1 MTTAFIEATHCRIA
15 PHGSRI
21 KRSIDVVL
29 SVLILMALWPMFLV
43 IAIAIASTSR
53 GSVFFVQTRVGLSGK
68 TFCLFKF
75 RSMYQDADARRAE
88 IEKLGDRRGI
98 CLKVKRDPRITP
110 VGRFLRRWSLDELPQ
125 ILNVLL
131 GDMSLVGPRPAL
143 VSEVAEYPEHAHR
156 RHTVLPGITGL
167 WQVSGRADIGFEE
180 MISLDL
186 DYVRRVSV
194 MTDAVI
200 LLMTFRAVMS
210 GKGAY

>member
-1 MTTAFIEATHCRIA
+1 MTTTFIETAHGNADITGGHAKRI
-15 PHGSRI
+15 
-21 KRSIDVVL
+21 IDVAL
-29 SVLILMALWPMFLV
+29 SLLALMALWPVFIA
-43 IAIAIASTSR
+43 IAIAIASMSR
-53 GSVFFVQTRVGLSGK
+53 GSVFFVQTRVGLNGK
-68 TFCLFKF
+68 TFGLVKF

-88 IEKLGDRRGI
+88 VENLSDRHGI

-125 ILNVLL
+125 IFNVLL

-143 VSEVAEYPEHAHR
+143 VTEVAEYPQHAHG

-167 WQVSGRADIGFEE
+167 WQVSGRADIGFDE

-194 MTDAVI
+194 LTDAWI
-200 LLMTFRAVMS
+200 LLMTFRAVLS